1 MFSDLSLLF
10 LFYASHGAYT
20 LKVHHKPDIGLTRI
34 PKMQFMKDFIL
45 RILLIEDNDSLA
57 QSIRVYFQNEGHPL
71 DWVSSVEQA
80 KSSLSF
86 DDFDVLILDI
96 NLPGASGFQL
106 LQSLRAQGHRIAVL
120 VLTAR
125 TEIDDRV
132 SALDFGADDYL
143 AKPFDFRELSA
154 RCRALYRRERGKASN
169 DIVCGNLIYDLATH
183 SAMVDGKTLELRQRE
198 RQLLELFLK
207 NLDRVLTK
215 DDISNRLYHFDEA
228 YTPNAIEQTLTRL
241 RKQLAGSS
249 LIIKT
254 IRGLGY
260 LAHVDD

>member
-1 MFSDLSLLF
+1 M
-10 LFYASHGAYT
+10 
-20 LKVHHKPDIGLTRI
+20 R
-34 PKMQFMKDFIL
+34 M
-45 RILLIEDNDSLA
+45 LLIEDNDSLA
-57 QSIRVYFQNEGHPL
+57 QSIQVYFHNEGHPL
-71 DWVSSVEQA
+71 DWVNSVEKARSSV
-80 KSSLSF
+80 SLESF
-86 DDFDVLILDI
+86 DLLILDI

-106 LQSLRAQGHRIAVL
+106 LQSLRANGNRIPVL

-143 AKPFDFRELSA
+143 AKPFDFRELAA

-169 DIVCGNLIYDLATH
+169 DIICGNLVYDLATH
-183 SAMVDGKTLELRQRE
+183 SATVNGRLLELRQRE

-215 DDISNRLYHFDEA
+215 DDISNRLYDFNEA

-241 RKQLAGSS
+241 RKQLANSS

>member
-1 MFSDLSLLF
+1 M
-10 LFYASHGAYT
+10 
-20 LKVHHKPDIGLTRI
+20 R
-34 PKMQFMKDFIL
+34 M
-45 RILLIEDNDSLA
+45 LLIEDNESLA
-57 QSIRVYFQNEGHPL
+57 ESVRLYFHNEGHPL
-71 DWVSSVEQA
+71 DWVNSVEKAQN
-80 KSSLSF
+80 SLSF
-86 DDFDVLILDI
+86 DEFDLLILDI

-106 LQSLRAQGHRIAVL
+106 LQSLRSKGNRIPVL

-169 DIVCGNLIYDLATH
+169 DIICGNLIYDLAVHT
-183 SAMVDGKTLELRQRE
+183 AVVNGVVLDLRHRE

-241 RKQLAGSS
+241 RKQLTGSS